1 MRMIQYDLSKSVNIY
16 EEIEM
21 GIDKNLAIPFHFFS
35 HYRLSDS
42 HSILSDFAL
51 RVITIAKQ
59 YN

>member
-1 MRMIQYDLSKSVNIY
+1 MRMIQYNLSKSVNIY

-21 GIDKNLAIPFHFFS
+21 GIDKNLAIPFFF

-51 RVITIAKQ
+51 RVTTIAKQ

>member
-1 MRMIQYDLSKSVNIY
+1 MIQYNLSKSVNIY

-21 GIDKNLAIPFHFFS
+21 GIDKNLAIPFFF
-35 HYRLSDS
+35 HYRLPDS

-51 RVITIAKQ
+51 RVTTIAKQ